1 MQTIKGNC
9 DPFLVRTNEVVLLA
23 PSFNSCIAGPFMKS
37 PTPRRK
43 AASATDIVDVLE
55 EEIALGQLAPRERLI
70 EEEIAERF
78 GVKRHV
84 VRQALVDLESMGI
97 IIRQPN
103 RGAAVRDYGV
113 DEIEQLYLVRALIER
128 RAAELIP
135 LPADKA
141 AIGNLQKIQDLHA
154 AAVKKGDLRTVFRKN
169 LLFHR
174 TFFAM
179 CGNVP
184 LVEVIEQMALK
195 THAIRS
201 YSIGDPVLLKIVR
214 EQHQKM
220 IDLLST
226 QDRKSLVEVVVQH
239 LQPAKEAY
247 LRLARHTR

>member
-1 MQTIKGNC
+1 
-9 DPFLVRTNEVVLLA
+9 
-23 PSFNSCIAGPFMKS
+23 MKS
-37 PTPRRK
+37 STPRRK
-43 AASATDIVDVLE
+43 TASATDIVDILE
-55 EEIALGQLAPRERLI
+55 EEIALGQLAPRERLV

-78 GVKRHV
+78 VVKRHV
-84 VRQALVDLESMGI
+84 VRQALTDLESMGI

-141 AIGNLQKIQDLHA
+141 AIANLQKIQDLHA
-154 AAVKKGDLRTVFRKN
+154 AAAKKGELRTVFRKN
-169 LLFHR
+169 LLFHK

-201 YSIGDPVLLKIVR
+201 YSIGDPGLLKIVR

-226 QDRKSLVEVVVQH
+226 QERKSLVEVVVQH

-247 LRLARHTR
+247 LRLAKHKR